1 VKGFRFPL
9 LQRSCGPRVWTWRNH
24 VVVGF
29 RVERRPK
36 VASGNLGLEDGVTF
50 AERDCLFRDFD
61 QKTCCNVGRGGA
73 NCAARPHSLNII
85 SLA

>member
-9 LQRSCGPRVWTWRNH
+9 LQRSCGLRVWRWRNH

-36 VASGNLGLEDGVTF
+36 VAFGNLGLEAGTPLAFSVRQF
-50 AERDCLFRDFD
+50 RSVRPER
-61 QKTCCNVGRGGA
+61 
-73 NCAARPHSLNII
+73 P
-85 SLA
+85 